1 VLARNRGSRFVVPK
15 ASAFVLTA
23 LVAVLAGGS
32 SAAAGTFPGK
42 NGPLIFDAVDGTTH
56 TVQIFQVAAGG
67 TGLKQL
73 TKTTG
78 TIWNEDPTFSANA
91 QTIYFNSMDRSTTN
105 PSLIYRMRANGTGRQ
120 LSDSPSAPTHVWPSV
135 NSTGSTVAVVQYG
148 SDGLAVIAT
157 MQPNGTNRRVVAPAN
172 SLQGNGGPA
181 YAPSGARLV
190 FYRVTY
196 NSNGQGFASSDLFVR
211 NGTRNNNITAR
222 SSALFFGASWAPGG
236 QQLVAVRGQGTLVTM
251 NANGTGTRVV
261 TTVPANANLVDAVFS
276 PNGKQI
282 AYLQCVGDCG
292 DPFLQ
297 GQGSVWVVNT
307 NGTGKRR
314 VFNGTSAVQPANRL
328 SWGVATL
335 GRRRHSHHH

>member
-1 VLARNRGSRFVVPK
+1 MVPK
-15 ASAFVLTA
+15 APVFVLTA

-32 SAAAGTFPGK
+32 SAVAGTFPGK
-42 NGPLIFDAVDGTTH
+42 NGALIFDAVDGATK
-56 TVQIFQVAAGG
+56 TVQIFQVSAGG

-73 TKTTG
+73 SKTTG
-78 TIWNEDPTFSANA
+78 SVWNEDPTFSANA
-91 QTIYFNSMDRSTTN
+91 QTIYFDSLDRSTMN
-105 PSLIYRMRANGTGRQ
+105 PSLIYRMRTDGTGRQ

-135 NSTGSTVAVVQYG
+135 NSTGSTLAVVQYG
-148 SDGLAVIAT
+148 TDGLAVIAT
-157 MQPNGTNRRVVAPAN
+157 MKPNGTNRQVVATAN
-172 SLQGNGGPA
+172 SEQGNGGPA
-181 YAPSGARLV
+181 YAPSGGRLA

-211 NGTRNNNITAR
+211 NGTRNNNITAG
-222 SSALFFGASWAPGG
+222 SSALFFSASWAPNG
-236 QQLVAVRGQGTLVTM
+236 QQLVAIRGQGTIVTM
-251 NANGTGTRVV
+251 KPNGTGMRVV
-261 TTVPANANLVDAVFS
+261 TTVPASTNIGDAVFS

-297 GQGSVWVVNT
+297 GQGSVWVINA

-328 SWGVATL
+328 SWGVARTA
-335 GRRRHSHHH
+335 RRRISRR